1 MNRRIAGPV
10 RPRYNNDSIQPVGS
24 SNNSV
29 VSANHN
35 KRSEM
40 TKLQMLEERIA
51 KIEALEAKFSSEH
64 NYDEEED
71 EGTHSLTH

>member
-10 RPRYNNDSIQPVGS
+10 RPRYNNDSIHPVGNS
-24 SNNSV
+24 SNSV
-29 VSANHN
+29 VSGNHN

-51 KIEALEAKFSSEH
+51 KIEALEVKFSSEH
-64 NYDEEED
+64 HNYDEED
-71 EGTHSLTH
+71 EGTHLLT